1 MNYLYYFINGFNM
14 IKLWIEENKIE
25 KPDYPDNVEFYEFQE
40 IIKIT
45 DEIKK
50 KGNVKYFVG

>member
-1 MNYLYYFINGFNM
+1 M

-50 KGNVKYFVG
+50 GQCKIFCGIKQDSYNILPT